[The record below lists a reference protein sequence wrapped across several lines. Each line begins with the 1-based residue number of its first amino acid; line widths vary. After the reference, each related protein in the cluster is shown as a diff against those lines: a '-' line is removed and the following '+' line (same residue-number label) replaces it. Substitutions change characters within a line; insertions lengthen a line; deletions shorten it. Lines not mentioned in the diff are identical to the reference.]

1 MFESG
6 ALHLAMPDT
15 PASQRPDRL
24 AVRGVTAAWLAGAAT
39 LIGVGMWL
47 GHSRMDLGLAVPIVL
62 LIGESGAHLNPVV
75 TLALAA
81 SGRIAWR
88 ELPAYVLGQFA
99 GAFGASGLVL
109 ATLGDHAHLG
119 STFPAPGVGG
129 WTFPAEFVFT
139 AALIGSVFVLADRG
153 EGWHRWRLALP
164 PAVVALS
171 TYVIGPWTGSSL
183 NPARTIAP
191 AVLSGTYS
199 DLWIYLTAV
208 PLGALAVA
216 AFWRPRAVDRLD
228 RGPGRLKTDR

>member
-1 MFESG
+1 MNRSILGRALAEAAGTALLVGIGTGAVVLAARSG
-6 ALHLAMPDT
+6 GIPQWAVAG
-15 PASQRPDRL
+15 AWFL
-24 AVRGVTAAWLAGAAT
+24 AVL
-39 LIGVGMWL
+39 
-47 GHSRMDLGLAVPIVL
+47 VPIVL

>member
-1 MFESG
+1 LNRSILGRALAEAAGTALLVGIGTGAVVLAARSG
-6 ALHLAMPDT
+6 GIPPWAM
-15 PASQRPDRL
+15 AGAWFL
-24 AVRGVTAAWLAGAAT
+24 AVL
-39 LIGVGMWL
+39 
-47 GHSRMDLGLAVPIVL
+47 VPIVL

-99 GAFGASGLVL
+99 GAFGASGVVL

>member
-1 MFESG
+1 LNRSILGRALAEAAGTALLVGIGTGAVVLAARSG
-6 ALHLAMPDT
+6 GIPQWAVAG
-15 PASQRPDRL
+15 AWFL
-24 AVRGVTAAWLAGAAT
+24 AVL
-39 LIGVGMWL
+39 
-47 GHSRMDLGLAVPIVL
+47 VPIVL

>member
-1 MFESG
+1 LNRSILGRALSEAAGTALLVGIGTGTIVLAARSG
-6 ALHLAMPDT
+6 GIPQWAM
-15 PASQRPDRL
+15 AGAWFL
-24 AVRGVTAAWLAGAAT
+24 AVL
-39 LIGVGMWL
+39 
-47 GHSRMDLGLAVPIVL
+47 VPILL

-99 GAFGASGLVL
+99 GAFGASSVVL
-109 ATLGDHAHLG
+109 ATLGDHARLG
-119 STFPAPGVGG
+119 ATFPAPGFGD
-129 WTFPAEFVFT
+129 WTFPAELVFT

-153 EGWHRWRLALP
+153 EGRHRWRLALP

-199 DLWIYLTAV
+199 YLWIYLTAV

-216 AFWRPRAVDRLD
+216 AIWRPRAVDRLD
-228 RGPGRLKTDR
+228 RGPGRLTTDS

>member
-1 MFESG
+1 LNRSILGRALAEAAGTALLVGIGTGAVVLAARSG
-6 ALHLAMPDT
+6 GIPPWAM
-15 PASQRPDRL
+15 AGAWFL
-24 AVRGVTAAWLAGAAT
+24 AVL
-39 LIGVGMWL
+39 
-47 GHSRMDLGLAVPIVL
+47 VPIVL